1 MIYTYDEKIKREAE
15 LNAKKDFLK
24 DKLLQ
29 VKSEAKKE
37 AIKEKIKD
45 IENELDE
52 LTFSPTVEDLEE
64 MKYWI

>member
-52 LTFSPTVEDLEE
+52 LYFTPTAEDLEE
-64 MKYWI
+64 TKYWI